1 MSFAKAVIPKQSL
14 NELST
19 ARGTLSPN
27 SSQKPASNGLDDF
40 LNELNQATKLR
51 LNPSGGTPGITNQ
64 KPNKAQGQDNQR
76 IGNALQIL
84 QKRDLEAKKTANIA
98 VLSNIDRPIDS
109 SGAGSDARAETL
121 DSSQDQK
128 LSLAQLLAAIEQLS
142 GQQNQANTNN
152 LLRNWGKSPEDSE
165 AVNQSNY
172 DFDVQNQLMDL
183 AQVRNQ
189 LHDLGFSGLDSYIN
203 NLDKALSIGDSDQ
216 IDLAKT
222 SLTEQLLATQLEL
235 LSPDSKNS
243 LGANVLSNQQ
253 SSDIKN
259 LLAIQLQK
267 NQIVAKQLEA
277 GESMRDSQQKA
288 QLQGLQ
294 FQNGISAQADTMAI
308 QLVSV
313 ELDPSKDLKEMQA
326 TDLDR
331 EFISVQ
337 GDLLKTLS
345 TGLKLTQGE
354 KTAQGLTANME
365 DLRKAAAATNVPDGF
380 NINKVDGGL
389 QDIAGDDFSSNLLSA
404 SQVAQGSTNISS
416 TPTQIAMSLQ
426 ETSVTSGPL
435 HSEILNAAR
444 SGGGRI
450 QLELTPPEQG
460 TIRIDLRIDQS
471 GRAYLIVEGAN
482 DAAKAR
488 LDQGGQQLKNEFAQ
502 MGLQLSL
509 DLRQGDSRFAQNQQF
524 GSEQSRFAQPSS
536 STDRSSRGIGLL
548 SESLAT
554 TRFLSDNA
562 SGVSGIHLYA

>member
-51 LNPSGGTPGITNQ
+51 LNPSGETPGITNQ
-64 KPNKAQGQDNQR
+64 KPKKAQGQDNQR
-76 IGNALQIL
+76 TGNALQIL

-98 VLSNIDRPIDS
+98 VLSNIDRPLDS
-109 SGAGSDARAETL
+109 SGAGSDARDATL
-121 DSSQDQK
+121 DGSQDQK
-128 LSLAQLLAAIEQLS
+128 LSLAQLLAAIEQLA

-152 LLRNWGKSPEDSE
+152 LLRNWGKSPEESQ
-165 AVNQSNY
+165 AVNRPNN
-172 DFDVQNQLMDL
+172 DLGVQNQLLDL

-203 NLDKALSIGDSDQ
+203 NLDKALSQGDSDQ
-216 IDLAKT
+216 IYLAKT
-222 SLTEQLLATQLEL
+222 TLTEQLLATQLEL
-235 LSPDSKNS
+235 LGPDSKKALAVNP
-243 LGANVLSNQQ
+243 LLDQQ
-253 SSDIKN
+253 SLDIKN
-259 LLAIQLQK
+259 LLVIQAQQ
-267 NQIVAKQLEA
+267 NQIAAKQLA
-277 GESMRDSQQKA
+277 ASESMIDGQQKA

-294 FQNGISAQADTMAI
+294 SQNDANALVEAMSI

-313 ELDPSKDLKEMQA
+313 QLDPSEDLKLKQV

-331 EFISVQ
+331 EFISAQ
-337 GDLLKTLS
+337 GDTLE
-345 TGLKLTQGE
+345 TLTAGLTLTQDEITTQRLANAEPLGFN
-354 KTAQGLTANME
+354 KSLASPNFMDGL
-365 DLRKAAAATNVPDGF
+365 
-380 NINKVDGGL
+380 NINKADGDP
-389 QDIAGDDFSSNLLSA
+389 QDIVGDNFSGNLLSA
-404 SQVAQGSTNISS
+404 SQVAQSTTVS
-416 TPTQIAMSLQ
+416 TPTQIAMSLN
-426 ETSVTSGPL
+426 EASIVSGPL
-435 HSEILNAAR
+435 HSETMSAAK
-444 SGGGRI
+444 SDGGRI

-471 GRAYLIVEGAN
+471 GRAHLIVEGAS

-502 MGLQLSL
+502 MGLNLSL

-524 GSEQSRFAQPSS
+524 GSDQARFAQPSS
-536 STDRSSRGIGLL
+536 STDRSSMGIGLL
-548 SESLAT
+548 SERLASS
-554 TRFLSDNA
+554 RFLSDNA

>member
-253 SSDIKN
+253 SLDIKN

-267 NQIVAKQLEA
+267 NQIVAKQLEV

-331 EFISVQ
+331 EFISAQ

-536 STDRSSRGIGLL
+536 STDRSSMGIGLL

>member
-76 IGNALQIL
+76 TGNALQIL

-109 SGAGSDARAETL
+109 SGEGSDARVGTL

-152 LLRNWGKSPEDSE
+152 LLRNWGKSPKDSE

-183 AQVRNQ
+183 AQVRYQ

-331 EFISVQ
+331 EFISAQ

-389 QDIAGDDFSSNLLSA
+389 QDIAGDDFSSNFLSA

-536 STDRSSRGIGLL
+536 STDRSSMGIGLL
-548 SESLAT
+548 SERLAT

>member
-27 SSQKPASNGLDDF
+27 STQKPASNGLDDF

-51 LNPSGGTPGITNQ
+51 LNPSGETPGITNQ
-64 KPNKAQGQDNQR
+64 KPKKAQGQDNQR
-76 IGNALQIL
+76 TGNELQIL

-98 VLSNIDRPIDS
+98 VLSNIDRPLDS
-109 SGAGSDARAETL
+109 SGAGSDARDATL
-121 DSSQDQK
+121 DGSQDQK
-128 LSLAQLLAAIEQLS
+128 LSLAQLLAAIEQLA

-152 LLRNWGKSPEDSE
+152 LLRNWGKSPEVSQ
-165 AVNQSNY
+165 AVNRPNH
-172 DFDVQNQLMDL
+172 DLGVQNQLLDL

-203 NLDKALSIGDSDQ
+203 NLDKALSQGDSDQ
-216 IDLAKT
+216 IYLAKT
-222 SLTEQLLATQLEL
+222 TLTEQLLATQLEL
-235 LSPDSKNS
+235 LGPDSKKALAVNP
-243 LGANVLSNQQ
+243 LLDQQ
-253 SSDIKN
+253 SLDIKN
-259 LLAIQLQK
+259 LLVIQAQQ
-267 NQIVAKQLEA
+267 NQIAAKQLA
-277 GESMRDSQQKA
+277 ASESMIDGQQKA

-294 FQNGISAQADTMAI
+294 SQNDANALVEAMSI

-313 ELDPSKDLKEMQA
+313 QLDPSEDLKLKQV

-331 EFISVQ
+331 EFISAQ
-337 GDLLKTLS
+337 GDTLE
-345 TGLKLTQGE
+345 TLTAGLTLTQDELTTQRLANAEPLGFN
-354 KTAQGLTANME
+354 KSLASPNFMDGL
-365 DLRKAAAATNVPDGF
+365 
-380 NINKVDGGL
+380 NINKADGDP
-389 QDIAGDDFSSNLLSA
+389 QDIVGDNFSGNLLSA
-404 SQVAQGSTNISS
+404 SQVAQSTTVS
-416 TPTQIAMSLQ
+416 TPTQIAMSLN
-426 ETSVTSGPL
+426 EASIVSGPL
-435 HSEILNAAR
+435 HSEIMSAAK

-471 GRAYLIVEGAN
+471 GRAHLIVEGAS

-502 MGLQLSL
+502 MGLNLSL

-524 GSEQSRFAQPSS
+524 GSDQARFAQPSS
-536 STDRSSRGIGLL
+536 STDRSSMGIGLL
-548 SESLAT
+548 SERLASS
-554 TRFLSDNA
+554 RFLSDNA

>member
-51 LNPSGGTPGITNQ
+51 LNPSGETPGITNQ
-64 KPNKAQGQDNQR
+64 KPKKAQGQDNQR
-76 IGNALQIL
+76 TGNALQIL

-98 VLSNIDRPIDS
+98 VLSNIARPVDS
-109 SGAGSDARAETL
+109 SGAGSDARDATL
-121 DSSQDQK
+121 DGSQDQK
-128 LSLAQLLAAIEQLS
+128 LSLAQLLAAIEQLA

-152 LLRNWGKSPEDSE
+152 LLRNWGKSPEESQ
-165 AVNQSNY
+165 AVNRPNN
-172 DFDVQNQLMDL
+172 DLGVQNQLLDL

-203 NLDKALSIGDSDQ
+203 NLDKALSQGDSDQ
-216 IDLAKT
+216 IYLAKT
-222 SLTEQLLATQLEL
+222 TLTEQLLATQLEL
-235 LSPDSKNS
+235 LGPDSKKALAVNP
-243 LGANVLSNQQ
+243 LLDQQ
-253 SSDIKN
+253 SLDIKN
-259 LLAIQLQK
+259 LLVIQAQQ
-267 NQIVAKQLEA
+267 NQIAAKQLA
-277 GESMRDSQQKA
+277 ASESMIDGQQKA

-294 FQNGISAQADTMAI
+294 SQNDANALVEAMSI

-313 ELDPSKDLKEMQA
+313 QLDPSEDLKLKQV

-331 EFISVQ
+331 EFISAQ
-337 GDLLKTLS
+337 GDTLE
-345 TGLKLTQGE
+345 TLTAGLTLTQDE
-354 KTAQGLTANME
+354 ITAQRLANAEPLGFNKSLASPNFMDGL
-365 DLRKAAAATNVPDGF
+365 
-380 NINKVDGGL
+380 NINKADGDP
-389 QDIAGDDFSSNLLSA
+389 QDIVGDNFSGNLLSA
-404 SQVAQGSTNISS
+404 SQVAQSTSTS
-416 TPTQIAMSLQ
+416 TPTQIAMSLN
-426 ETSVTSGPL
+426 EASITSGPL
-435 HSEILNAAR
+435 HSEIMSAAK

-471 GRAYLIVEGAN
+471 GRAHLIVEGAS

-502 MGLQLSL
+502 MGLNLSL

-524 GSEQSRFAQPSS
+524 GSDQARFAQPSS
-536 STDRSSRGIGLL
+536 STDRSSMGIGLL
-548 SESLAT
+548 SERLASS
-554 TRFLSDNA
+554 RFLSDNA

>member
-294 FQNGISAQADTMAI
+294 FQNGISTQADTMAI

-313 ELDPSKDLKEMQA
+313 ELDPSKDLKAMQA

-536 STDRSSRGIGLL
+536 STDRSSMGIGLL
-548 SESLAT
+548 SERFAT

>member
-51 LNPSGGTPGITNQ
+51 LNPSGETPGITNQ
-64 KPNKAQGQDNQR
+64 KPKKALGQDNQR
-76 IGNALQIL
+76 TGNALQIL

-98 VLSNIDRPIDS
+98 VLYNIDRPLDS
-109 SGAGSDARAETL
+109 SGVGSDARDATL
-121 DSSQDQK
+121 DGSQDQK
-128 LSLAQLLAAIEQLS
+128 LSLAQLLAAIEQLA

-152 LLRNWGKSPEDSE
+152 LLRNWGKSPEESQ
-165 AVNQSNY
+165 AVNRPNN
-172 DFDVQNQLMDL
+172 DLGVQNQLLDL

-203 NLDKALSIGDSDQ
+203 NLDKALSQGDSDR
-216 IDLAKT
+216 IYLAKT
-222 SLTEQLLATQLEL
+222 TLTEQLLATQLEL
-235 LSPDSKNS
+235 LGPDSKKALAVNP
-243 LGANVLSNQQ
+243 LLDQQ
-253 SSDIKN
+253 SLDIKN
-259 LLAIQLQK
+259 LLVIQAQQ
-267 NQIVAKQLEA
+267 NQIAAKQLA
-277 GESMRDSQQKA
+277 ASESMIDGQQKA

-294 FQNGISAQADTMAI
+294 SQNDANALVEAMSI

-313 ELDPSKDLKEMQA
+313 QLDPSEDLKLKQV

-331 EFISVQ
+331 EFISAQ
-337 GDLLKTLS
+337 GDTLE
-345 TGLKLTQGE
+345 TLTAGLTLTQDELTTQRLANAEPLGFN
-354 KTAQGLTANME
+354 KSLASPNFMDGL
-365 DLRKAAAATNVPDGF
+365 
-380 NINKVDGGL
+380 NINKADGDP
-389 QDIAGDDFSSNLLSA
+389 QDIVGDNFSGNLLSA
-404 SQVAQGSTNISS
+404 SQVAQSTSTS
-416 TPTQIAMSLQ
+416 TPTQIAMSLN
-426 ETSVTSGPL
+426 EASITSGPL
-435 HSEILNAAR
+435 HSEIMSAAK

-471 GRAYLIVEGAN
+471 GRAHLIVEGAS

-488 LDQGGQQLKNEFAQ
+488 LDQGGQQLKNDFAQ
-502 MGLQLSL
+502 MGLNLSL

-524 GSEQSRFAQPSS
+524 GSDQARFAQPSS
-536 STDRSSRGIGLL
+536 STDRSSMGIGLL
-548 SESLAT
+548 SERFASS
-554 TRFLSDNA
+554 RFLSDNA